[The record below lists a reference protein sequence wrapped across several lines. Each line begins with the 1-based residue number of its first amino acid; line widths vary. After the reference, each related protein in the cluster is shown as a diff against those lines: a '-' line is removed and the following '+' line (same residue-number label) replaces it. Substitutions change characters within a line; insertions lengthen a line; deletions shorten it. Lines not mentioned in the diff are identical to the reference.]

1 MYLVQF
7 KLNVTIA
14 GKVEELVYSEEY
26 SYNSSNN
33 VCPGKSSGMGQGIDV
48 LLSGTKLQDF
58 FSASLKI
65 VKNVVGAED
74 NTFTF
79 RVKALNE
86 NIDFDKEVQITTNEN
101 TGSIILGGL
110 VANES
115 YSITEIN
122 IPEGYQNL
130 GR

>member
-1 MYLVQF
+1 
-7 KLNVTIA
+7 
-14 GKVEELVYSEEY
+14 
-26 SYNSSNN
+26 
-33 VCPGKSSGMGQGIDV
+33 MGQGIDV

-86 NIDFDKEVQITTNEN
+86 NI
-101 TGSIILGGL
+101 
-110 VANES
+110 VAIE
-115 YSITEIN
+115 YLQKCIN
-122 IPEGYQNL
+122 IQSIFVQFIQKIQLNVKILTQKSNGCVD
-130 GR
+130 